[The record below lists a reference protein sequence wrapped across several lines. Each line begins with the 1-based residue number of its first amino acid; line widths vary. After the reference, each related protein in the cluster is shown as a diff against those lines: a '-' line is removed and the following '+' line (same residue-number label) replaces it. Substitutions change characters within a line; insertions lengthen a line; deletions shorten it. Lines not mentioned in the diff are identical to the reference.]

1 MRSFMDKDFL
11 LQTETAK
18 SLYHRY
24 AEPLPIVDYHSHLS
38 ARDIAEDRQYNNL
51 TEAWID
57 TDPYKWRLM
66 RTAGIEE
73 RYITGKDTDPYE
85 RFLKFAEILPRAAG
99 NPVFHWSHMELK
111 KFFGF
116 QGLLSA
122 ETAKK
127 VWDMCNEKFSGPG
140 YSVRGLL
147 TQAGVEVLCTT
158 NDPTEDLRWH
168 KKLAEDPD
176 CSMQILPTM
185 RLDYVLR
192 IDHPQWCNYIR
203 HELAVSAEVEA
214 EDVATMQDI
223 RDILKKRINYFEKL
237 GCRAADIVLDHMYY
251 APAEEYE
258 LDDIVGRTLGER
270 GNPDCHKAEQYKTA
284 MLMFLAKEC
293 TKRGWVMQIRFSA
306 LRSVNS
312 RMTEKLG
319 IEAGCDGMGDFSCA
333 QVLANFLNALDERC
347 TLPRMVIYSLNPAD
361 QAVIGSILGAF
372 QESVENQEGEGIR
385 GRLQQGTAC
394 WFNDAKR
401 GLERQLITVSSLSLL
416 GEDIGM
422 LADARTPFSLSR
434 HEYYRRIL
442 CNFIGSMVENGEY
455 LADTGRLGL
464 MVRDICYT
472 NALRYFGFRG

>member
-122 ETAKK
+122 ETAQK

-158 NDPTEDLRWH
+158 DDPTEDLRWH

-258 LDDIVGRTLGER
+258 LAVIAGRTLGER

-372 QESVENQEGEGIR
+372 QESVENQAGEGIR

-472 NALRYFGFRG
+472 NALRYFGFRV

>member
-38 ARDIAEDRQYNNL
+38 AREIAEDRQYNNL
-51 TEAWID
+51 TEAWLD

-85 RFLKFAEILPRAAG
+85 RFLKFAEILPKAAG
-99 NPVFHWSHMELK
+99 NPVFHWSHMELR

-127 VWDMCNEKFSGPG
+127 VWDMCNEKLSGPG
-140 YSVRGLL
+140 FSTRGLL

-158 NDPTEDLRWH
+158 NDPTEDLKWH
-168 KKLAEDPD
+168 QKLSEDVD
-176 CSMQILPTM
+176 FSMQVVPTM
-185 RLDYVLR
+185 RLDYLLR
-192 IDHPQWCNYIR
+192 IEHPQWCNYIQ
-203 HELAVSAEVEA
+203 HELAPAA
-214 EDVATMQDI
+214 GMEDIATMHEV
-223 RDILKKRINYFEKL
+223 REALKKRINYFEKL
-237 GCRAADIVLDHMYY
+237 GCRAADIVLDRMYY
-251 APAEEYE
+251 AEAEEYE

-270 GNPDCHKAEQYKTA
+270 GNPDSHQAEKFKTA
-284 MLMFLAKEC
+284 VLLFLAKEC
-293 TKRGWVMQIRFSA
+293 TKRGWAMQIRFSA

-312 RMTEKLG
+312 TLAEKLG
-319 IEAGCDGMGDFSCA
+319 MEAGCDGMGDYNCA
-333 QVLANFLNALDERC
+333 AVLADFLNDLDRRG
-347 TLPRMVIYSLNPAD
+347 TLPRMIIYSLNPGD
-361 QAVIGSILGAF
+361 QPVIGSILGAF
-372 QESVENQEGEGIR
+372 QESVENQEGGGIR

-442 CNFIGSMVENGEY
+442 CNFIGNMVENGEY
-455 LADTGRLGL
+455 LADSGRLGL
-464 MVRDICYT
+464 MVRDICYG
-472 NALRYFGFRG
+472 NALRYFGFRV